1 VDLGIN
7 ELPKKFQKIINNNEL
22 IVKKLGRITNFNI
35 DKSSTKTGKVVLSNN
50 KLSISF
56 GEDLN
61 LEQLIST
68 LDKKIKILEN
78 QIKISENKLKNENFI
93 KKAPKIIIKQ
103 EKDLLESG
111 KSEYKNLLEIIN
123 SLK

>member
-1 VDLGIN
+1 MNLGIN
-7 ELPKKFQKIINNNEL
+7 ELPKKFQKIINSNEL
-22 IVKKLGRITNFNI
+22 IVKRLGRITSFNI
-35 DKSSTKTGKVVLSNN
+35 DKSSSKTGTVILSNN

-61 LEQLIST
+61 LEQLVST

>member
-7 ELPKKFQKIINNNEL
+7 ELPKKFQKIINSNEL
-22 IVKKLGRITNFNI
+22 IVKRLGRITNFNI

-61 LEQLIST
+61 LEQLVST

>member
-1 VDLGIN
+1 MDLGIN

-22 IVKKLGRITNFNI
+22 IVKKLGRINNFYI
-35 DKSSTKTGKVVLSNN
+35 DKSSAKIGKVVLSNN

-56 GEDLN
+56 GEGLN

-78 QIKISENKLKNENFI
+78 QIKISKNKLKNENFI

>member
-1 VDLGIN
+1 MDLGIN
-7 ELPKKFQKIINNNEL
+7 ELPKKFQKIINSNEL
-22 IVKKLGRITNFNI
+22 IVKRLGRITNFNI
-35 DKSSTKTGKVVLSNN
+35 DKSSTKIGKVVLSNN

-61 LEQLIST
+61 LEQLVST

>member
-1 VDLGIN
+1 MDLGIN
-7 ELPKKFQKIINNNEL
+7 ELPKKFQKIINSNEL
-22 IVKKLGRITNFNI
+22 IVKRLGRITNFNI
-35 DKSSTKTGKVVLSNN
+35 DKSSTKIGKVVLSNN

-61 LEQLIST
+61 LEQLVST

-103 EKDLLESG
+103 EKDLLESS

>member
-1 VDLGIN
+1 MIKD
-7 ELPKKFQKIINNNEL
+7 FII
-22 IVKKLGRITNFNI
+22 F
-35 DKSSTKTGKVVLSNN
+35 NN

-61 LEQLIST
+61 LEQLVST

>member
-1 VDLGIN
+1 VNLGIN
-7 ELPKKFQKIINNNEL
+7 ELPKKFQKIINSNEL
-22 IVKKLGRITNFNI
+22 IVKRLGRITNFNI

-61 LEQLIST
+61 LEQLVST